1 MGAGRVKG
9 LTIEIGGDTTGLD
22 KALSGTN
29 KEIKNTQSQL
39 KDVERLLKLDPSNTE
54 LLAQKQKLLSQS
66 VGEVKGKLS
75 QLKDAE
81 KQVQEQMKHGK
92 VSQEQYDALKR
103 EIVSTESELKAL
115 QAQATKSE
123 AALRNVGGTR
133 KEIKEIREQLKDVN
147 RLLKFD
153 PKNTELLK
161 QKHRLLKEEI
171 KHTKDELENLKKS
184 QKEIKAELKKGDIG
198 KTEYEKFRREVI
210 ETEQSLKSLKKEARE
225 TNAVIRNFV
234 KANTAISKATD
245 KVKTKMAP
253 VSAGIAGLG
262 AAAVASVEGTEELR
276 SDLSKLDQN
285 AKEHRVNVDTA
296 RDAWKKF
303 AVATDETDSAVEA
316 TANLLQAGF
325 GESNLQKVMEGITGA
340 YLRFPDT
347 MKVESLADSLQ
358 ETLATGES
366 TGQFAELLDRLG
378 ISTES
383 FNAKLQG
390 AKTEAEKQNI
400 VLQTLASAGLND
412 TYNAWVQ
419 NNDALVEG
427 KQSTL
432 DMQLQ
437 LAQLAEKIEPI
448 LTKITTIAV
457 QVLEWFNNL
466 SPSAQIL
473 IVAILGII
481 AAISPIAGIISA
493 ISAAAAA
500 SPVTWIVLAIVA
512 AVAALVV
519 VGVALYKNW
528 DEIKEKAQELW
539 EKVQTTF
546 ANMKAAADEAFAPI
560 INWISGVIENA
571 KKAVDELKNLFFW
584 RKQSDDNDGGDGF
597 GGAANGDTLTNG
609 TRVVGELGA
618 ELLSVHNG
626 RAVVTPLTTNK
637 TATFNNTFNFT
648 TPYSVNDGKS
658 VVEQINRELGRIY

>member
-29 KEIKNTQSQL
+29 KEIKSTQDQL
-39 KDVERLLKLDPSNTE
+39 R
-54 LLAQKQKLLSQS
+54 
-66 VGEVKGKLS
+66 
-75 QLKDAE
+75 
-81 KQVQEQMKHGK
+81 
-92 VSQEQYDALKR
+92 
-103 EIVSTESELKAL
+103 
-115 QAQATKSE
+115 
-123 AALRNVGGTR
+123 
-133 KEIKEIREQLKDVN
+133 DVN

-171 KHTKDELENLKKS
+171 GQTKEKLDTLKTA
-184 QKEIKAELKKGDIG
+184 QKQLKAEVKNGNIG
-198 KTEYEKFRREVI
+198 KEQYEAFRREVI
-210 ETEQSLKSLKKEARE
+210 DTEQALKSLKKQAVE
-225 TNAVIRNFV
+225 TNSFV
-234 KANTAISKATD
+234 SKFKGANESISGAAD

-253 VSAGIAGLG
+253 VSAGIVGLG

-285 AKEHRVNVDTA
+285 AKEHSANVDTA

-493 ISAAAAA
+493 ISAASAA
-500 SPVTWIVLAIVA
+500 SPVTWIVLGIVA
-512 AVAALVV
+512 AVAALVAIGIV
-519 VGVALYKNW
+519 LYKNW
-528 DEIKEKAQELW
+528 DEITAKLKEIF
-539 EKVQTTF
+539 EKI
-546 ANMKAAADEAFAPI
+546 KSAADEAFAPI
-560 INWISGVIENA
+560 INWISGVIEKA
-571 KKAVDELKNLFFW
+571 KKAVDWLKDLFSW
-584 RKQSDDNDGGDGF
+584 KKKSDDNGDGGDGF

-626 RAVVTPLTTNK
+626 RAVVTPLTTNR
-637 TATFNNTFNFT
+637 TATFNNTFNFK

>member
-1 MGAGRVKG
+1 MGARRVKG

-29 KEIKNTQSQL
+29 KEIKSTQDQL
-39 KDVERLLKLDPSNTE
+39 R
-54 LLAQKQKLLSQS
+54 
-66 VGEVKGKLS
+66 
-75 QLKDAE
+75 
-81 KQVQEQMKHGK
+81 
-92 VSQEQYDALKR
+92 
-103 EIVSTESELKAL
+103 
-115 QAQATKSE
+115 
-123 AALRNVGGTR
+123 
-133 KEIKEIREQLKDVN
+133 DVN

-171 KHTKDELENLKKS
+171 GQTKEKLDTLKTA
-184 QKEIKAELKKGDIG
+184 QKQLKAEVKNGNIG
-198 KTEYEKFRREVI
+198 KEQYEAFRREVI
-210 ETEQSLKSLKKEARE
+210 DTEQALKSLKKQAVE
-225 TNAVIRNFV
+225 TNSFV
-234 KANTAISKATD
+234 SKFKGANESISGAAD

-285 AKEHRVNVDTA
+285 AKEHSVNVDTA

-493 ISAAAAA
+493 ISAASAA
-500 SPVTWIVLAIVA
+500 SPVTWIVLGIVA
-512 AVAALVV
+512 AVAALVAIGIV
-519 VGVALYKNW
+519 LYKNW
-528 DEIKEKAQELW
+528 DEITAKLKEIF
-539 EKVQTTF
+539 EKI
-546 ANMKAAADEAFAPI
+546 KSAADEAFAPI
-560 INWISGVIENA
+560 INWISGVIEKA
-571 KKAVDELKNLFFW
+571 KKAVDWLKDLFSW
-584 RKQSDDNDGGDGF
+584 KKKSDDNDDGGDGF
-597 GGAANGDTLTNG
+597 GGAANGDTLTSG

-626 RAVVTPLTTNK
+626 RAVVTPLTTNR
-637 TATFNNTFNFT
+637 TATFNNTFNFK

>member
-29 KEIKNTQSQL
+29 KEIKATQDQL
-39 KDVERLLKLDPSNTE
+39 R
-54 LLAQKQKLLSQS
+54 
-66 VGEVKGKLS
+66 
-75 QLKDAE
+75 
-81 KQVQEQMKHGK
+81 
-92 VSQEQYDALKR
+92 
-103 EIVSTESELKAL
+103 
-115 QAQATKSE
+115 
-123 AALRNVGGTR
+123 
-133 KEIKEIREQLKDVN
+133 DVN

-171 KHTKDELENLKKS
+171 GQTKEKLDTLKTA
-184 QKEIKAELKKGDIG
+184 QKQLKAEVKNGNIG
-198 KTEYEKFRREVI
+198 KEQYEAFRREVI
-210 ETEQSLKSLKKEARE
+210 DTEQALKSLKKQAVE
-225 TNAVIRNFV
+225 TNTFV
-234 KANTAISKATD
+234 SKFKSANESISGAAG

-253 VSAGIAGLG
+253 VSVGIAGLG
-262 AAAVASVEGTEELR
+262 AAAIASVEGTEELR

-296 RDAWKKF
+296 RNAWEKF

-378 ISTES
+378 ISTET

-457 QVLEWFNNL
+457 QILEWFNNL

-473 IVAILGII
+473 IVVILGIV

-500 SPVTWIVLAIVA
+500 SPVTWIVLAVVA
-512 AVAALVV
+512 AVVALTAA
-519 VGVALYKNW
+519 GIALYKNW
-528 DEIKEKAQELW
+528 DKITAKLKEIFGKIK
-539 EKVQTTF
+539 T
-546 ANMKAAADEAFAPI
+546 AADEAFAPI
-560 INWISGVIENA
+560 INWISGVIEKA
-571 KKAVDELKNLFFW
+571 KKAVDWLKDLFSW
-584 RKQSDDNDGGDGF
+584 KKQTDDNSDNGDGGDGF

-618 ELLSVHNG
+618 ELLSVHSG
-626 RAVVTPLTTNK
+626 RAVVTPLTTNR

-658 VVEQINRELGRIY
+658 VVEQINRELGRVY

>member
-29 KEIKNTQSQL
+29 KEIKSTQDQL
-39 KDVERLLKLDPSNTE
+39 R
-54 LLAQKQKLLSQS
+54 
-66 VGEVKGKLS
+66 
-75 QLKDAE
+75 
-81 KQVQEQMKHGK
+81 
-92 VSQEQYDALKR
+92 
-103 EIVSTESELKAL
+103 
-115 QAQATKSE
+115 
-123 AALRNVGGTR
+123 
-133 KEIKEIREQLKDVN
+133 DVN

-161 QKHRLLKEEI
+161 QKHRMLKEEI
-171 KHTKDELENLKKS
+171 GQTKEKLDTLKTA
-184 QKEIKAELKKGDIG
+184 QKQLKAEVKNGDIG
-198 KTEYEKFRREVI
+198 KEQYEAFRREVI
-210 ETEQSLKSLKKEARE
+210 DTEQALKSLKKQAVE
-225 TNAVIRNFV
+225 TNSFV
-234 KANTAISKATD
+234 SKFKGANESISGAAD

-253 VSAGIAGLG
+253 VSAGILGLG

-276 SDLSKLDQN
+276 TDLSRLDQN
-285 AKEHRVNVDTA
+285 AKEHSVNVDTA
-296 RDAWKKF
+296 RDAWKNF

-448 LTKITTIAV
+448 LTKITNIAV

-493 ISAAAAA
+493 ISAASAA
-500 SPVTWIVLAIVA
+500 SPVTWIVLGIVA
-512 AVAALVV
+512 AVAALVAIGIV
-519 VGVALYKNW
+519 LYKNW
-528 DEIKEKAQELW
+528 DEIKAKLKEVFEKI
-539 EKVQTTF
+539 KS
-546 ANMKAAADEAFAPI
+546 AADEAFAPI
-560 INWISGVIENA
+560 INWISGVIEKA
-571 KKAVDELKNLFFW
+571 KKAVDWLKNLFSW
-584 RKQSDDNDGGDGF
+584 KKKSDDSDDGGDGF
-597 GGAANGDTLTNG
+597 GGAANGGTLANG

-626 RAVVTPLTTNK
+626 RAVITPLTTNR

>member
-29 KEIKNTQSQL
+29 KEIKATQDQL
-39 KDVERLLKLDPSNTE
+39 R
-54 LLAQKQKLLSQS
+54 
-66 VGEVKGKLS
+66 
-75 QLKDAE
+75 
-81 KQVQEQMKHGK
+81 
-92 VSQEQYDALKR
+92 
-103 EIVSTESELKAL
+103 
-115 QAQATKSE
+115 
-123 AALRNVGGTR
+123 
-133 KEIKEIREQLKDVN
+133 DVN

-171 KHTKDELENLKKS
+171 GQTKEKLDTLKTA
-184 QKEIKAELKKGDIG
+184 QKQLKAEVKNGNIG
-198 KTEYEKFRREVI
+198 KEQYEAFRREVI
-210 ETEQSLKSLKKEARE
+210 DTEQALKSLKKQAVE
-225 TNAVIRNFV
+225 TNTFV
-234 KANTAISKATD
+234 SKFKSANESISGAAG
-245 KVKTKMAP
+245 KVKTKLAP
-253 VSAGIAGLG
+253 VSVGIAGLG

-378 ISTES
+378 ISTET

-437 LAQLAEKIEPI
+437 LAQLAEKVEPI

-457 QVLEWFNNL
+457 QILEWFNNL

-473 IVAILGII
+473 IVVILGIV

-500 SPVTWIVLAIVA
+500 STVTWIILGIVA
-512 AVAALVV
+512 AVAALVAIGIV
-519 VGVALYKNW
+519 LYKNW
-528 DEIKEKAQELW
+528 DKIKEKSQELG
-539 EKVQTTF
+539 EKVRTTF

-560 INWISGVIENA
+560 INWISGVIEKA
-571 KKAVDELKNLFFW
+571 KKAVDWLKDLFSW
-584 RKQSDDNDGGDGF
+584 KKKSDDNGNGGDGF
-597 GGAANGDTLTNG
+597 GGAANGDTLTSG

-618 ELLSVHNG
+618 ELLSVHSG
-626 RAVVTPLTTNK
+626 RAVVTPLTTNR

>member
-29 KEIKNTQSQL
+29 KEIKSTQDQL
-39 KDVERLLKLDPSNTE
+39 R
-54 LLAQKQKLLSQS
+54 
-66 VGEVKGKLS
+66 
-75 QLKDAE
+75 
-81 KQVQEQMKHGK
+81 
-92 VSQEQYDALKR
+92 
-103 EIVSTESELKAL
+103 
-115 QAQATKSE
+115 
-123 AALRNVGGTR
+123 
-133 KEIKEIREQLKDVN
+133 DVN

-161 QKHRLLKEEI
+161 QKHRMLKEEI
-171 KHTKDELENLKKS
+171 GQTKEKLDTLKTA
-184 QKEIKAELKKGDIG
+184 QKQLKAEVKNGDIG
-198 KTEYEKFRREVI
+198 KEQYEAFRREVI
-210 ETEQSLKSLKKEARE
+210 DTEQALKSLKKQAVE
-225 TNAVIRNFV
+225 TNSFV
-234 KANTAISKATD
+234 SKFKGANESISGAAD

-253 VSAGIAGLG
+253 VSAGILGLG

-276 SDLSKLDQN
+276 TDLSRLDQN
-285 AKEHRVNVDTA
+285 AKEHSVNVDTA
-296 RDAWKKF
+296 RDAWKNF

-366 TGQFAELLDRLG
+366 TVQFAELLDRLG

-448 LTKITTIAV
+448 LTKITNIAV

-481 AAISPIAGIISA
+481 AAISPIAGIIIA
-493 ISAAAAA
+493 ISAASAA
-500 SPVTWIVLAIVA
+500 SPVTWIVLGIVA
-512 AVAALVV
+512 AVAALVAIGIV
-519 VGVALYKNW
+519 LYKNW
-528 DEIKEKAQELW
+528 DEIKAKLKEVFEKI
-539 EKVQTTF
+539 KS
-546 ANMKAAADEAFAPI
+546 AADEAFAPI
-560 INWISGVIENA
+560 INWISGVIEKA
-571 KKAVDELKNLFFW
+571 KKAVDWLKNLFSW
-584 RKQSDDNDGGDGF
+584 KKKSDDNGDGGDGF
-597 GGAANGDTLTNG
+597 GGAANGGTLANG

-626 RAVVTPLTTNK
+626 RAVVTPLTTNR

>member
-1 MGAGRVKG
+1 MGARRVKG

-29 KEIKNTQSQL
+29 KEIKSTQDQL
-39 KDVERLLKLDPSNTE
+39 R
-54 LLAQKQKLLSQS
+54 
-66 VGEVKGKLS
+66 
-75 QLKDAE
+75 
-81 KQVQEQMKHGK
+81 
-92 VSQEQYDALKR
+92 
-103 EIVSTESELKAL
+103 
-115 QAQATKSE
+115 
-123 AALRNVGGTR
+123 
-133 KEIKEIREQLKDVN
+133 DVN

-171 KHTKDELENLKKS
+171 GQTKEKLDTLKTA
-184 QKEIKAELKKGDIG
+184 QKQLKAEVKNGDIG
-198 KTEYEKFRREVI
+198 KEQYEAFRREVI
-210 ETEQSLKSLKKEARE
+210 DTEQALKSLKKQAVE
-225 TNAVIRNFV
+225 TNSFV
-234 KANTAISKATD
+234 SKFKGANESISGAAD

-253 VSAGIAGLG
+253 VSAGILGLG

-276 SDLSKLDQN
+276 TDLSRLDQN
-285 AKEHRVNVDTA
+285 AKEHSVNVDTA
-296 RDAWKKF
+296 RDAWKNF

-358 ETLATGES
+358 ETLATGEA
-366 TGQFAELLDRLG
+366 TGQFSELLDRLG
-378 ISTES
+378 ISAES
-383 FNAKLQG
+383 FNTKLKG
-390 AKTEAEKQNI
+390 AKTEAEKQNL

-448 LTKITTIAV
+448 LTKITNIAV
-457 QVLEWFNNL
+457 QILEWFNNL

-493 ISAAAAA
+493 ISAASAA
-500 SPVTWIVLAIVA
+500 SPVTWIVLGIVA
-512 AVAALVV
+512 AVAALVAIGIV
-519 VGVALYKNW
+519 LYKNW
-528 DEIKEKAQELW
+528 DKIKAKLKEVFEKI
-539 EKVQTTF
+539 KS
-546 ANMKAAADEAFAPI
+546 AADEAFAPI
-560 INWISGVIENA
+560 INWISGVIEKA
-571 KKAVDELKNLFFW
+571 KKAVDWLKNLFSW
-584 RKQSDDNDGGDGF
+584 KKKSDDSDDGGDGF
-597 GGAANGDTLTNG
+597 GGAANGGTITNG

-626 RAVVTPLTTNK
+626 RAVITPLTTNRN
-637 TATFNNTFNFT
+637 ATFNNTFNFT